1 MADDLPP
8 GFSVVS
14 GPTAAASTAG
24 TGDLPSGF
32 SVVQPAPEQPS
43 TAMDVLKSAGSGVV
57 RGAVETA
64 MAPVT
69 LGRLVRA
76 GDRWLYDKGEGLVRS
91 VFGLGSVTPEMQAK
105 RDAIEASMPSTG
117 LGRVAASG
125 QNAVRQVM
133 DENLHA
139 PQTRAGK
146 YAETIGEFAVP
157 GGFPSKATRAAPTLA
172 RKAGEYAADLG
183 YNAAIPGALSET
195 AGQATEGTAL
205 EPYARLLG
213 AIVGNGATVAGRAY
227 YAPDMQVRRAT
238 EGMTDAQWQ
247 RAKEL
252 QDNST
257 GVRLSGP
264 EAVAQAT
271 EGASALPDVLRV
283 VEGSVTGRQK
293 TAPFFAARPGQVDT
307 AVGGMLDKIAPQSP
321 QPSTLGPRS
330 ADAATNVIRDAEK
343 ARTAAVTPHY
353 EAAATDKVPEDQVTA
368 LLSSID
374 SAAAADKTGILSGPL
389 GELKNRLLASKAT
402 PGAPAQ
408 RIAQERPNGTI
419 YKTIPGTPAVP
430 EKPIVDIENLDRARK
445 YFRDKMDLPQ
455 IGQDAITK
463 EQNAAVTD
471 ILTKLDAAMEGA
483 SSEFRA
489 GKQQFTDISRKD
501 VDPLT
506 QGPVGRVA
514 AAGTTEGAGNAILPQ
529 NPLTGSGGETA
540 DAVTR
545 LVAKDPEAVTGLIR
559 QRLGDIY
566 SKASTATRENNR
578 EFGGA
583 NFNKAVAG
591 NPTRREVLDAV
602 LGSIPGGRAA
612 AVAPEL
618 LDVLAATGRRSGV
631 GSRTAFNTAVNAELG
646 TASPV
651 GRAVDIAKT
660 LGGSFL
666 TQAGDAARRAT
677 LRGSLGDLAD
687 LFTDPQSVDLL
698 RQSVLRGTPTAWP
711 EALSRTGLELGSILH
726 GGGAPLELTVSP
738 KNKRQ

>member
-1 MADDLPP
+1 MPR
-8 GFSVVS
+8 F
-14 GPTAAASTAG
+14 AG
-24 TGDLPSGF
+24 TPVEAEAVGPRFAGVPVDAA
-32 SVVQPAPEQPS
+32 APEQPS

-91 VFGLGSVTPEMQAK
+91 IFGLGPVTPEMQAE

-117 LGRVAASG
+117 LGRAAAGG
-125 QNAVRQVM
+125 QDAVRRVM

-139 PQTRAGK
+139 PETRAGRF
-146 YAETIGEFAVP
+146 AETIGEFAAP
-157 GGFPSKATRAAPTLA
+157 GGIPSKATRAAPTLA
-172 RKAGEYAADLG
+172 RKAAEYAADLG
-183 YNAAIPGALSET
+183 YNAAIPGALSEA
-195 AGQATEGTAL
+195 AGEATEGTAA
-205 EPYARLLG
+205 EPYARLLA

-227 YAPDMQVRRAT
+227 YAPDMQIRRAT

-293 TAPFFAARPGQVDT
+293 TAPFFAQRPGQVDT
-307 AVGGMLDKIAPQSP
+307 AVGGLLDKVAPQNA

-330 ADAATNVIRDAEK
+330 ADAATNVILDAEK

-353 EAAATDKVPEDQVTA
+353 TAAGADKVPEDTVA
-368 LLSSID
+368 DLLASID
-374 SAAAADKTGILSGPL
+374 NTAAADKTGILSGPL
-389 GELKNRLLASKAT
+389 AELKNRLLASKAQ
-402 PGAPAQ
+402 PAVPAQ

-419 YKTIPGTPAVP
+419 YKTVPGVPAVP

-455 IGQDAITK
+455 IGQEAITK
-463 EQNAAVTD
+463 EQNAAVTG
-471 ILTKLDAAMEGA
+471 ILTKLDAAMEAA
-483 SSEFRA
+483 SPEFLA
-489 GKQQFTDISRKD
+489 GKKEFADISRNQ

-529 NPLTGSGGETA
+529 NPLTGSAGETA

-559 QRLGDIY
+559 QRLADIY
-566 SKASTATRENNR
+566 AKASTATRENSR

-602 LGSIPGGRAA
+602 LGALPNGQAA

-631 GSRTAFNTAVNAELG
+631 GSRTAFNTAINAELG

-651 GRAVDIAKT
+651 GRAVDIART

-677 LRGSLGDLAD
+677 LRGSLGELAD

-698 RQSVLRGTPTAWP
+698 RQSVLRGAPTVWP
-711 EALSRTGLELGSILH
+711 EAVSRTALQSGAIAN
-726 GGGAPLELTVSP
+726 GGAPLELTVTP
-738 KNKRQ
+738 KDKRQ